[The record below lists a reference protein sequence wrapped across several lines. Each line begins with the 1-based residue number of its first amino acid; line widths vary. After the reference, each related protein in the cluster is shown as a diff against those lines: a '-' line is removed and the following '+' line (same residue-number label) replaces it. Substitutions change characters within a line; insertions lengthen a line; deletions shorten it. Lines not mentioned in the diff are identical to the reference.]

1 MDTLDSASAPNTA
14 RVFDTTSPS
23 VFGTVEA
30 PAAGKLTYAQKK
42 AIVAATA
49 GTIVEYTDWVIYA
62 TFASV
67 LAAKFFPAGNSITAL
82 LSVLAVFA
90 VGFIMRPIGGAV
102 LGAFADRHGRK
113 KGLTF
118 SILLMSVASFVIGI
132 TPTYEQ
138 IGVLA
143 PVILVLARLVQ
154 GFSAGGEFGSAS
166 TFLIES
172 APADRRAFAGSWQ
185 WFAINAGTLISFML
199 AFAFTT
205 IGSDSALTT
214 WGWRAAF
221 IIAGLLGLVT
231 LWIRLSVGETEVFKH
246 RVATE
251 GAKRHPMIDVFRK
264 YPRDAFRVIGIAM
277 AGNLLNY
284 VWMVNYPTYAHLVT
298 GLPIGDTLLAGIIA
312 VTVSLTLIPFVG
324 MLADR
329 IGRRPV
335 LLAFA
340 FGSALWAWPSL
351 ALLTPSTTFLQVAM
365 LQTIGMVIMTGFAGA
380 SAVTMAEQFP
390 AEVRVTGIAL
400 PYALS
405 VTLFGGTAPYFI
417 TAMGG
422 WGYGHLVWIYLAA
435 ICVIGGIVYA
445 RMPEMKGKPL
455 P

>member
-1 MDTLDSASAPNTA
+1 MSSLEPTSAPNST
-14 RVFDTTSPS
+14 RIFDKTETD
-23 VFGTVEA
+23 V
-30 PAAGKLTYAQKK
+30 AAGLTYAQKK

-62 TFASV
+62 TFASI
-67 LAAKFFPAGNSITAL
+67 LASKFFPAGNAITAL

-113 KGLTF
+113 KGLTL
-118 SILLMSVASFVIGI
+118 SIALMSFASFVIGI
-132 TPTYEQ
+132 CPTYEQ
-138 IGVLA
+138 IGILA
-143 PVILVLARLVQ
+143 PIILVMARLTQ

-185 WFAINAGTLISFML
+185 WFAINAGTLVSFVL
-199 AFAFTT
+199 AFTVT
-205 IGSDSALTT
+205 LIGSDGGLAS

-246 RVATE
+246 RAGDGSV
-251 GAKRHPMIDVFRK
+251 KRHPMIDVFRK
-264 YPRDAFRVIGIAM
+264 YPRQALRVIGIAM
-277 AGNLLNY
+277 AGNMLNY
-284 VWMVNYPTYAHLVT
+284 VWMVNYPGYAHLMT
-298 GLPIGDTLLAGIIA
+298 GLPLSQTLLAGIIS
-312 VTVSLTLIPFVG
+312 VSISLVLIPFVG
-324 MLADR
+324 ILADR

-335 LLAFA
+335 LMAFA
-340 FGSALWAWPSL
+340 FGSALYAWPSL
-351 ALLTPSTTFLQVAM
+351 ELLTPTTTFTQVVI
-365 LQTIGMVIMTGFAGA
+365 LQTIAMVIMTGFAAGA
-380 SAVTMAEQFP
+380 AVTMAEQFP
-390 AEVRVTGIAL
+390 VEVRVTGIAL
-400 PYALS
+400 PYAFS
-405 VTLFGGTAPYFI
+405 VTLFGGTAPYLI

-435 ICVIGGIVYA
+435 ISVIGGIVYTL
-445 RMPEMKGKPL
+445 MPETKGKPL